1 MTEHSENTKPSNST
15 KPVLCVVYL
24 VNRVDTGENEFTT
37 IEKIFKNKKDA
48 ENYKEELSL
57 KYKESLSFQHKF
69 FYFYVEEQVVY

>member
-1 MTEHSENTKPSNST
+1 MAKHSGNTKTSNST

-24 VNRVDTGENEFTT
+24 VNRVNTGENEFTT
-37 IEKIFKNKKDA
+37 IEKIFKNEKDA

-57 KYKESLSFQHKF
+57 KYKESLSFQHNF